1 MKLRTTLAI
10 LRKDLALGPRS
21 PLVAWALIMPVLM
34 TLLVHGVFGSL
45 FDARPRVGVVDP
57 DSSELAVALLALPEL
72 DARRV
77 ADEDTLERLVR
88 AHDLDAG
95 LVLSPGFDEA
105 LRAGDRPALPFYV
118 SGESL
123 ASDRVIVS
131 ITTLDLVRAVEG
143 RTAPVTVEV
152 ISTGDAPDLSLVER
166 MVPLLVLM
174 AMLVAGV
181 FVTSFSLVEE
191 RERRTIDAVLV
202 TPATV
207 ADLLVA
213 KATLGLLLAVTMGA
227 VTLALNGALQGS
239 PAGLLVALLAGALMS
254 VVIGLLYGVLASD
267 ARSLYTLFKS
277 LNIILI
283 GPVVFYLFPDWPQ
296 WIAKLFPTYWFL
308 DPIVA
313 VTTRGAGLAEVAPD
327 LLVALLI
334 CAVLAAVVGVLG
346 GRLQGPRSVA
356 A

>member
-1 MKLRTTLAI
+1 MRLRTTVAI

-21 PLVAWALIMPVLM
+21 PLVAWALIMPVVM

-45 FDARPRVGVVDP
+45 FDSRPRVGVVDP
-57 DSSELAVALLALPEL
+57 GGSELAAALLVLPEL
-72 DARRV
+72 DARLV
-77 ADEDTLERLVR
+77 ADETTLERLVR

-95 LVLSPGFDEA
+95 LVLAPGFDAA
-105 LRAGDRPALPFYV
+105 LRGGDRPALPLFV

-131 ITTLDLVRAVEG
+131 VTTLDLVRAVEG

-152 ISTGDAPDLSLVER
+152 ITTGDAPDTTLTER
-166 MVPLLVLM
+166 MVPLLVLL
-174 AMLVAGV
+174 AMLVSGV

-191 RERRTIDAVLV
+191 RERRTLDALLV
-202 TPATV
+202 TPASLGDV
-207 ADLLVA
+207 LVA
-213 KATLGLLLAVTMGA
+213 KGTLGLVLAVTMGA
-227 VTLALNGALQGS
+227 VTLALNGALRGS
-239 PAGLLVALLAGALMS
+239 PPGLLLALLVGALMS
-254 VVIGLLYGVLASD
+254 VTIGLLYGVVSSD

-277 LNIILI
+277 LNIVLI

-296 WIAKLFPTYWFL
+296 WIARLFPTYWFL

-313 VTTRGAGLAEVAPD
+313 VSTRGADLPAVLPD
-327 LLVALLI
+327 LLVALAI
-334 CAVLAAVVGVLG
+334 CAVLAAIVALAAR
-346 GRLQGPRSVA
+346 RLQGPPAIA